1 MKDKIIENIK
11 NNMFYDYIY
20 ENYYLL
26 SKEDL
31 KTILLEYIYIFI
43 KAKEELEETSA
54 YRAEE
59 LEKFLL
65 KNIEE
70 RL

>member
-11 NNMFYDYIY
+11 NDMIYDYIY
-20 ENYYLL
+20 DNYYLL
-26 SKEDL
+26 SKEEL

-43 KAKEELEETSA
+43 KSKEELKEISA

-59 LEKFLL
+59 LEKNLL
-65 KNIEE
+65 ENIEE